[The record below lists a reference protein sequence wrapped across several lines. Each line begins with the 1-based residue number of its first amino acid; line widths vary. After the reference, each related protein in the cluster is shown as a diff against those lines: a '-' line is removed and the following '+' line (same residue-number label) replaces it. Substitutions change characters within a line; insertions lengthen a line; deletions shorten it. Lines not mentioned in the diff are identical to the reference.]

1 MLATFKIDVL
11 KEVKEQVLSKTTSN
25 EYTSEETRA
34 YLDVVDIIDGKIKD
48 IRYTPQLR

>member
-25 EYTSEETRA
+25 DYTGEEKCA

-48 IRYTPQLR
+48 IRHTPELR

>member
-1 MLATFKIDVL
+1 MLATLKIDVL

-25 EYTSEETRA
+25 DHTGEEKRA

-48 IRYTPQLR
+48 IRHAPQLR

>member
-25 EYTSEETRA
+25 DYTGEEKRA
-34 YLDVVDIIDGKIKD
+34 YLDVVDIIDWKIKD
-48 IRYTPQLR
+48 IRHTPQLR

>member
-11 KEVKEQVLSKTTSN
+11 KEVKEQVLSQTMSN
-25 EYTSEETRA
+25 ECTSEEKRA

-48 IRYTPQLR
+48 IRHTPQLR